1 MPLLLTLLV
10 CTATPTP
17 APPPSRTPTA
27 DLEASPGER
36 IRARAWKVSVVG
48 GAIVVAGLGFL
59 VTGALI
65 RDSMPTDP
73 AVLNTGRAFVVGGV
87 MLAISGALVGLLS
100 IPLWTWRD
108 DGAVALSLGPLGGVL
123 RW

>member
-10 CTATPTP
+10 CTTP
-17 APPPSRTPTA
+17 ASSAPA
-27 DLEASPGER
+27 ALEPAPGQL
-36 IRARAWKVSVVG
+36 IRERAWKVTVVG
-48 GAIVVAGLGFL
+48 GSIVVAGFAFL
-59 VTGALI
+59 AIGAVL

-100 IPLWTWRD
+100 IPMWTWRD
-108 DGAVALSLGPLGGVL
+108 DGGVTLSLGPLGGAV

>member
-17 APPPSRTPTA
+17 SPAPPAAGAADVEATP
-27 DLEASPGER
+27 GQR

-59 VTGALI
+59 AIGAAI
-65 RDSMPTDP
+65 RDSRPSDP

-100 IPLWTWRD
+100 IPMWTWKND
-108 DGAVALSLGPLGGVL
+108 SGVEVALGPLGGAL

>member
-1 MPLLLTLLV
+1 MPVLLTLLV
-10 CTATPTP
+10 CTATPP
-17 APPPSRTPTA
+17 QAPTA
-27 DLEASPGER
+27 DVTPGPGQS
-36 IRARAWKVSVVG
+36 IRERAWKVSVVG
-48 GAIVVAGLGFL
+48 GSIVVAGFAFL
-59 VTGALI
+59 AIGAVL

-100 IPLWTWRD
+100 IPMWTWRD
-108 DGAVALSLGPLGGVL
+108 DGGVSLSIGPLGGLV